1 MITIQKNKEKN
12 QRNQKKKRNIPI
24 KLKEQVWFNHFG
36 ETYKHKCFIDW
47 CTNTINVFNF
57 EAGHDIPESKGG
69 SIDLHNLYPIC
80 SKCNKSM
87 GNKYTIIS
95 STEGLDNMSG
105 IWNDFKRVPEIEMED
120 VEMIELNTTL

>member
-1 MITIQKNKEKN
+1 MITIQKNKEK
-12 QRNQKKKRNIPI
+12 NQKKKRNIPI

-57 EAGHDIPESKGG
+57 EAGHDIPQSKGG
-69 SIDLHNLYPIC
+69 NIDLHNLYPIC